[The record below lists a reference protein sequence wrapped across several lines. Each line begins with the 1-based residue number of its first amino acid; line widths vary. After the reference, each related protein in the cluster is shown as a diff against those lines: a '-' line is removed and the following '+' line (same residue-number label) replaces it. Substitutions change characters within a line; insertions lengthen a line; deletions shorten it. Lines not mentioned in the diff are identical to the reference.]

1 MDPLQDETKESGPVS
16 GDPSVTP
23 VALVTGGGRGIGR
36 ATALALARDGFEV
49 LVGANKGAD
58 EVRVVCDEIRNGG
71 GLAEPLLFDVGD
83 PEAVQTTLGPLV
95 RKRPLDV
102 LVANAGVSLHRSL
115 MTLQDEAIER
125 TMAVNLTSLF
135 YLCRVAAR
143 GMIRRRK
150 GRIVALSSIAGSIG
164 LPGQSVYSAAKG
176 GVVAAVKALAQ
187 ELAPYGVTVNAV
199 APGFIETAMTADV
212 PEGRRPSIPLGR
224 PGTAEEVAEVV
235 AFLCSPR
242 ASYVCGA
249 TIPVSG
255 GLPG

>member
-1 MDPLQDETKESGPVS
+1 MDPQQDKRTESDRSS
-16 GDPSVTP
+16 GDRGVTP

-49 LVGANKGAD
+49 LVGANQGAE
-58 EVRVVCDEIRNGG
+58 EVRDVCDEIRNRG
-71 GLAEPLLFDVGD
+71 GLAEPLLFDVAD
-83 PEAVQTTLGPLV
+83 PDAVQSTLGPLV
-95 RKRPLDV
+95 RKRALDV
-102 LVANAGVSLHRSL
+102 LVANAGVSLHGAL
-115 MTLQDEAIER
+115 MTLQDDPIER
-125 TMAVNLTSLF
+125 TVAVNLTSLF

-143 GMIRRRK
+143 GMIRRRR
-150 GRIVALSSIAGSIG
+150 GRIVAISSIAGLIG

-176 GVVAAVKALAQ
+176 GLVAGVKALAH

-212 PEGRRPSIPLGR
+212 PESRRPRIPLGR
-224 PGTAEEVAEVV
+224 PGTPEEVAEVI

-255 GLPG
+255 GLTA